1 MSTQPK
7 DNNRPSLRIS
17 IPSSFLP
24 QKKTCEDQIATM
36 STLLHGDKP
45 SSLTNSAGISGN
57 NPPKKARVQFSS
69 KIEVVPSSP
78 NLNARGMYD
87 SNEPEE
93 TPSNRSDRSHDTM
106 SSLLNS
112 YLSLDANA
120 AHRNSSNHSSGDEC
134 GRDGSEHPD
143 GSFSVADSERDILD
157 RLFASHLPASH
168 LHAEV
173 RK

>member
-1 MSTQPK
+1 
-7 DNNRPSLRIS
+7 
-17 IPSSFLP
+17 
-24 QKKTCEDQIATM
+24 
-36 STLLHGDKP
+36 
-45 SSLTNSAGISGN
+45 
-57 NPPKKARVQFSS
+57 
-69 KIEVVPSSP
+69 
-78 NLNARGMYD
+78 
-87 SNEPEE
+87 
-93 TPSNRSDRSHDTM
+93 M

-134 GRDGSEHPD
+134 SGVGSEHPD